1 MSTQSQKKARKG
13 TKKNNVVLR
22 EKELV
27 SGNLSLYLD
36 IYRDGQR
43 SYEFLKLYINA
54 KARNPIDKEQNRANY
69 ELANRI
75 RTDRENELNNL
86 AFDYIPPAKQK
97 VLFFEF
103 AQNYLD
109 TYTKKDIA
117 MIKGVIDD
125 FRRFITEDLP
135 GNKPE
140 FLKIGQIDRIMV
152 VDFINFLQDNH
163 TGEGANSY
171 YGRFK
176 KILNHAVAKNIIA
189 KSPAQKKE
197 PGDMELTCKKPT
209 GLRKQILTN
218 EEIQQIAKTNSTRPE
233 IKKAFLFCLCTGLRF
248 VDVKSLKYSDIDF
261 SAARLKID
269 QQKTGKPVIVDLNKT
284 ALKIIGERGNPENFV
299 FNLPERKWATKTIT
313 NLVKKAGIQ
322 KHITWHCARHSLAVN
337 LLTSDEKPDIKTVSS
352 ILGHTSTKTTEV
364 YLHVVDELKKKAVN
378 ALPEIDF
385 TN

>member
-1 MSTQSQKKARKG
+1 MSKPTQKRVKKG

-22 EKELV
+22 EKELA

-43 SYEFLKLYINA
+43 SYEFLKLYINP
-54 KARNPIDKEQNRANY
+54 KARNPIDTEQNKANY

-86 AFDYIPPAKQK
+86 AFDYIPPSKQK

-103 AQNYLD
+103 AQNYLEN
-109 TYTKKDIA
+109 YTKKDIA
-117 MIKGVIDD
+117 MIKGVIED
-125 FRRFITEDLP
+125 FKRFIAEDYP
-135 GNKPE
+135 GIKPE
-140 FLKIGQIDRIMV
+140 TLKIKQIDRLMV
-152 VDFINFLQDNH
+152 VHFIDFLQDNH

-171 YGRFK
+171 YSRFK
-176 KILNHAVAKNIIA
+176 KILNHAVARNIIA

-218 EEIQQIAKTNSTRPE
+218 DEIQLIAKTNCTRPE
-233 IKKAFLFCLCTGLRF
+233 IKKAFFFCLCTGLRF
-248 VDVKSLKYSDIDF
+248 VDVKAMQYSNIDF
-261 SAARLKID
+261 STARLTID
-269 QQKTGKPVIVDLNKT
+269 QQKTGKPVIVDLNQT
-284 ALKIIGERGNPENFV
+284 ALKLIGKPGKADSLV
-299 FNLPERKWATKTIT
+299 FDLPGRKWATKTIE
-313 NLVKKAGIQ
+313 NLVIKAGIN

-337 LLTSDEKPDIKTVSS
+337 LLTSPERPDIKTVSS

-378 ALPEIDF
+378 ALPDYEM
-385 TN
+385 

>member
-1 MSTQSQKKARKG
+1 MSIQTQKRVKKG

-22 EKELV
+22 EKILANDNV
-27 SGNLSLYLD
+27 SLYLD

-54 KARNPIDKEQNRANY
+54 KARNPIDKQQNKDNY

-75 RTDRENELNNL
+75 RTDRESELNNL
-86 AFDYIPPAKQK
+86 AFDYVPPTKQK

-109 TYTKKDIA
+109 NYKKKDSA
-117 MIKGVIDD
+117 MIKGAIED
-125 FRRFITEDLP
+125 FKRFITEDYP
-135 GNKPE
+135 GIKSE
-140 FLKIGQIDRIMV
+140 TFKINQIDRMMV
-152 VDFINFLQDNH
+152 INFIEFLQDNH
-163 TGEGANSY
+163 SGEGANSY
-171 YGRFK
+171 YSRFK
-176 KILNHAVAKNIIA
+176 KILNNAIAKNILH

-218 EEIQQIAKTNSTRPE
+218 EEIQLIAKTETKHPE
-233 IKKAFLFCLCTGLRF
+233 TKKAFLFCLCTGLRF
-248 VDVKSLKYSDIDF
+248 VDVKALKYSNIDF
-261 SAARLKID
+261 STARLKID

-284 ALKIIGERGNPENFV
+284 ALKLIGKPGNAENLV
-299 FNLPERKWATKTIT
+299 FDLPGRNWATKTIG
-313 NLVKKAGIQ
+313 NLVLKAGIN

-337 LLTSDEKPDIKTVSS
+337 LLTSSEKPDIKTVSS
-352 ILGHTSTKTTEV
+352 ILGHASTKTTEV

-378 ALPEIDF
+378 ALPDYEL
-385 TN
+385 